1 MDKIDMLYELCE
13 IISEKLRECL
23 ENLKAASGVM
33 SVSDIDI
40 VDKLTHA
47 YKCIK
52 TSIAMIE
59 AEEEEGGES
68 YEGGS
73 QRSRRSYEGSRRS
86 YEGGSRR
93 SYEGGNSGRRG
104 RSPRTGRYVSRDSGY
119 SSHDGLED
127 IMEDIRDMSESEKRK
142 LKQMLER
149 E

>member
-1 MDKIDMLYELCE
+1 MDKDLDMLYALCE
-13 IISEKLRECL
+13 IISRKLEECKTNL
-23 ENLKAASGVM
+23 EGSDTM
-33 SVSDIDI
+33 TVSDIEI

-68 YEGGS
+68 
-73 QRSRRSYEGSRRS
+73 RRSYEGGSRRSRRS
-86 YEGGSRR
+86 YEGGSQR

>member
-47 YKCIK
+47 LKCVK
-52 TSIAMIE
+52 TTLAMIE
-59 AEEEEGGES
+59 EEEDGES

-127 IMEDIRDMSESEKRK
+127 IMEDIQDMPEAEKRR
-142 LKQMLER
+142 LKKMLEQM
-149 E
+149 

>member
-1 MDKIDMLYELCE
+1 MDKDLDMLYALCE
-13 IISEKLRECL
+13 IISRKLEECKTNL
-23 ENLKAASGVM
+23 EGSDTM
-33 SVSDIDI
+33 TVSDIEI

-68 YEGGS
+68 
-73 QRSRRSYEGSRRS
+73 RRSYEGGSRRSRRS
-86 YEGGSRR
+86 YEGGSQR

-127 IMEDIRDMSESEKRK
+127 IMDDIREMSESEKWK

-149 E
+149 M

>member
-1 MDKIDMLYELCE
+1 MDKDLDMLYALCE
-13 IISEKLRECL
+13 IISRKLEECKTNL
-23 ENLKAASGVM
+23 EGSDTM
-33 SVSDIDI
+33 TVSDIEI

-68 YEGGS
+68 
-73 QRSRRSYEGSRRS
+73 RRSYEGGSRRSRRS
-86 YEGGSRR
+86 YEGGSQR

-104 RSPRTGRYVSRDSGY
+104 RSPRTGRYISRDSGY

-127 IMEDIRDMSESEKRK
+127 IMDDIRDMTESEKRK
-142 LKQMLER
+142 LKQMLEQM
-149 E
+149 

>member
-1 MDKIDMLYELCE
+1 MDKKLDNLYELCE
-13 IISEKLRECL
+13 IVDGKLAESL
-23 ENLKAASGVM
+23 ENLKGANGAM
-33 SVSDIDI
+33 TVSDIEI
-40 VDKLTHA
+40 VDKLTHTL
-47 YKCIK
+47 KCIK
-52 TSIAMIE
+52 ATIAMIE
-59 AEEEEGGES
+59 AEEEGEES
-68 YEGGS
+68 YEG
-73 QRSRRSYEGSRRS
+73 GSRRS
-86 YEGGSRR
+86 YEGGSRRSRR

>member
-68 YEGGS
+68 
-73 QRSRRSYEGSRRS
+73 RRSYEGGSRRSRRS
-86 YEGGSRR
+86 YEGGSQR